1 MDEADSSRPKP
12 AESRAG
18 RIRQTIVHWCFDP
31 YWDVEET
38 CRVARELGCEGI
50 ELVEPEH
57 WPILRKYGLACTLAR
72 SHPFDKGMNDPRH
85 WPMCFDRIRT
95 AIDHCADFGFPN
107 VVTLTGLRDGIP
119 DDVGLRNCVE
129 GYRQIVPYAERKNV
143 TLCLEIINSRADTFM
158 HGRPGYQG
166 DHADY
171 CLEIVRQVDSPRFK
185 FLFDIYH
192 VQVMDG
198 DLITR
203 IRQSAELIGHYHTA
217 GNPGRR
223 ELDDRQEINYPAIM
237 RAILETGYTG
247 FVGQEFIPTRD
258 PREGLA
264 EAVRL
269 CDVGITG

>member
-1 MDEADSSRPKP
+1 MEEHVASRPG
-12 AESRAG
+12 AVNSRER
-18 RIRQTIVHWCFDP
+18 RIRQTIVHWCFDQ

-38 CRVARELGCEGI
+38 CRVARQLGCKGV

-57 WPILRKYGLACTLAR
+57 WPTLQSYGLMCTLAR
-72 SHPFDKGMNDPRH
+72 SHPFDQGLNDQRH

-95 AIDHCADFGFPN
+95 AIDDCARFGFPN

-129 GYRQIVPYAERKNV
+129 GYRQIVGYAEEKNV
-143 TLCLEIINSRADTFM
+143 TLCLEIINSRADKFM

-166 DHADY
+166 DHTDY
-171 CLEIVRQVDSPRFK
+171 CLEIVRQVNSPRFK

-198 DLITR
+198 DIITR
-203 IRQSAELIGHYHTA
+203 IRQSAEYVGHYHTA
-217 GNPGRR
+217 GNPGRC
-223 ELDDRQEINYPAIM
+223 ELDDQQELNYPAIM

-258 PREGLA
+258 PRAGLA
-264 EAVRL
+264 EAVRV
-269 CDVGITG
+269 CDV